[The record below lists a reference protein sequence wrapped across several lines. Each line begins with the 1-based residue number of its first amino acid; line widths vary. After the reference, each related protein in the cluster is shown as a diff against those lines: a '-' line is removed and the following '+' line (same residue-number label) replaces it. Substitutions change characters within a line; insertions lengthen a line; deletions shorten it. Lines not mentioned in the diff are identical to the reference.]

1 MFSAEPLRLLLPL
14 IFFLLLLVW
23 VRRWQSKPSL
33 AEGGWEGGFLL
44 AGALMGAFHALTT
57 ETLSLAGALRPND
70 VRPVWLVADIALAI
84 PLVALILR
92 GWRPRLRWHR
102 PRLKAA
108 EWVFLALVTCLLVGL
123 LVVAWSV
130 PPNTPDSLLYH
141 MARVAHWAQGE
152 SLTHYGTAYGHQL
165 WNPPFAETVILAL
178 RLLSGGDRA
187 ANLVQW
193 AAFGGVLIGVSGLTR
208 LLGLGRPARLLAIA
222 FAASLPMA
230 VLQATSTQNDLVTA
244 FWLVTASFFVLLSR
258 KVNLGGRTRRFGR
271 ALGLRLLTKGVL

>member
-1 MFSAEPLRLLLPL
+1 
-14 IFFLLLLVW
+14 
-23 VRRWQSKPSL
+23 
-33 AEGGWEGGFLL
+33 
-44 AGALMGAFHALTT
+44 
-57 ETLSLAGALRPND
+57 
-70 VRPVWLVADIALAI
+70 VA
-84 PLVALILR
+84 
-92 GWRPRLRWHR
+92 
-102 PRLKAA
+102 
-108 EWVFLALVTCLLVGL
+108 

-193 AAFGGVLIGVSGLTR
+193 AAFGECHRRIRLTR

-258 KVNLGGRTRRFGR
+258 KVNLGGAELVGLG
-271 ALGLRLLTKGVL
+271 ASLGLGLLTKGTFYVSGMVVAAWFAATRPWRWTPRRAAGDLLWVAAIVFLLNAGHWSRNLAVAGTPLGPSDWVGSHGTLTWRIHVEGCPVPAEPAAGCGATSVNAFPRGQRCHRRRGQGGLRCPWRRR